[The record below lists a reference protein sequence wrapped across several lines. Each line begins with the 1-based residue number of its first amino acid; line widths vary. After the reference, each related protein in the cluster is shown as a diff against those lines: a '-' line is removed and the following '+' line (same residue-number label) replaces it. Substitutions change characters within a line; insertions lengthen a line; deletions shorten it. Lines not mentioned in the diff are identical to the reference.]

1 VIADKAFCAKENRY
15 TKGSRKDDKMA
26 VKPKTQRAEEQRV
39 RQSGVRKAARQARR
53 PNRDDVARMLLWQMI
68 TAIQKKSSD
77 KRAMRDMLD
86 KLRDQI
92 VGGLEVQGFDVRES
106 EDVFDGLAR
115 RYANGL
121 FPFRPKRHFEPGSDE
136 TE

>member
-1 VIADKAFCAKENRY
+1 
-15 TKGSRKDDKMA
+15 MA
-26 VKPKTQRAEEQRV
+26 IKSKKQRAEEQRV

-121 FPFRPKRHFEPGSDE
+121 FPFRPKRHLEPGGDQ
-136 TE
+136 TV

>member
-1 VIADKAFCAKENRY
+1 MHTESN
-15 TKGSRKDDKMA
+15 RKDDKMA
-26 VKPKTQRAEEQRV
+26 SKPKKQRAEEQRV
-39 RQSGVRKAARQARR
+39 RQSGVRKAARKARR
-53 PNRDDVARMLLWQMI
+53 PDRDDIARMLLWQMI

-106 EDVFDGLAR
+106 EDVFDGLAM

-121 FPFRPKRHFEPGSDE
+121 FPFRPKRHLAPGGDE

>member
-1 VIADKAFCAKENRY
+1 
-15 TKGSRKDDKMA
+15 MA
-26 VKPKTQRAEEQRV
+26 RKPKKQRAEEQRV
-39 RQSGVRKAARQARR
+39 RQSGVRKAARKARR

-77 KRAMRDMLD
+77 KRAMQDMLD

-92 VGGLEVQGFDVRES
+92 VDGLEVQGFDVRES
-106 EDVFDGLAR
+106 EDTFDGLVK

-121 FPFRPKRHFEPGSDE
+121 FPFRPKRHLKPGGDD